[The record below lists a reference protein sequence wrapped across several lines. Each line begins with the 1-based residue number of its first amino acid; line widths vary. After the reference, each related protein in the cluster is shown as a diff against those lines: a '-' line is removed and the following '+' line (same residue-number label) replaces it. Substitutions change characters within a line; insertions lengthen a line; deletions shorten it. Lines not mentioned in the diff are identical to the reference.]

1 MLAFI
6 SFVGF
11 TALVAVLAWW
21 YTRKDDLSNSEG
33 YYLAGRS
40 LTATFIAGSMLLT
53 NLSTEHLV
61 GLNGLAYRQGF
72 IVMAWEVLAAITIA
86 AFALYFLP
94 KYLKLGIATIRNFWN
109 DVLTKAHY

>member
-11 TALVAVLAWW
+11 TALVAVIAWW
-21 YTRKDDLSNSEG
+21 YTKNEDLSHSEG

-40 LTATFIAGSMLLT
+40 LTAVFIAGSMMLT

-61 GLNGLAYRQGF
+61 GLNGLAYRSGF
-72 IVMAWEVLAAITIA
+72 IVMAWEVMAAITIA
-86 AFALYFLP
+86 IFAFYFLP
-94 KYLKLGIATIRNFWN
+94 KYLKLGIATIPEFLEKRFR
-109 DVLTKAHY
+109 